1 MREEKKKVKSIV
13 GGGAGPKFLLFTPS
27 FDLHIESFSLIK
39 LLESTYSSKLTI
51 GMRYNLFFRTKIYS

>member
-27 FDLHIESFSLIK
+27 FDLH
-39 LLESTYSSKLTI
+39 
-51 GMRYNLFFRTKIYS
+51 

>member
-27 FDLHIESFSLIK
+27 FDLHRSFSLIK
-39 LLESTYSSKLTI
+39 LL
-51 GMRYNLFFRTKIYS
+51 

>member
-39 LLESTYSSKLTI
+39 LL
-51 GMRYNLFFRTKIYS
+51 